1 MKQKFINFNK
11 TGEAKAKY
19 GADAVVIE
27 QETKYGIQYLLMD
40 GNGASMKY
48 EKIYNSEEAVDEDV
62 EADSPGGLIDENPEV
77 DKELQGI
84 LSDYINAIKP
94 VLDSENP
101 NYSEVHNLNS
111 QVKYIELSFGK
122 IVNGKGSFLKGLA
135 KTSGLKFAYEITKS
149 LNKAK
154 LPFKSVGLI
163 SGLKQASIELK
174 DDLRELG
181 IKQSQLDN
189 RKGLQ
194 QALSTLKRK
203 GEFKTLQRLMKFNLD
218 FDKKGSKTLLR
229 MLNIKDPRI
238 LNKQLN
244 KHGLGKNEA
253 KHLMGA
259 LLLKKKGKK

>member
-1 MKQKFINFNK
+1 MKQKFINWNK

-19 GADAVVIE
+19 GAEATVIE

-48 EKIYNSEEAVDEDV
+48 EKQYNSEEAPDEDI
-62 EADSPGGLIDENPEV
+62 EADSPGGYKDDNEEV
-77 DKELQGI
+77 HEELQGI
-84 LSDYINAIKP
+84 LSDYIEAIKP
-94 VLDSENP
+94 VLDTQNP
-101 NYSEVHNLNS
+101 NYGEVHNLAS
-111 QVKYIELSFGK
+111 QIKYVEMSFGK

-135 KTSGLKFAYEITKS
+135 KTSGLKFAYDITKS

-154 LPFKSVGLI
+154 LPLKSVSLI
-163 SGLKQASIELK
+163 SGLKQAGIELK

-181 IKQSQLDN
+181 IKQSQLDS

-203 GEFKTLQRLMKFNLD
+203 GELNTLQRLIKFNLD
-218 FDKKGSKTLLR
+218 FDKKGSKQLLR

-244 KHGLGKNEA
+244 KHGLGKNET
-253 KHLMGA
+253 KHLIGA
-259 LLLKKKGKK
+259 LLFKGKGKK